1 MKKLKYI
8 CVYLHGTTLLDDC
21 LPHEAQLVPP
31 FNPQAVWD
39 AGVEEMNE
47 AMHQVGNNER
57 SRLLATLLM
66 RFQQFLPPHDA
77 MIALNGVAKLMHDT
91 DTTNGTVIII
101 RKDGGIRL

>member
-1 MKKLKYI
+1 MFFRHLRNCGVKRKIRGGSNAL
-8 CVYLHGTTLLDDC
+8 
-21 LPHEAQLVPP
+21 PP

-66 RFQQFLPPHDA
+66 RFQQFLPSHDA

-101 RKDGGIRL
+101 RKDGSTRL